1 MKHLSTF
8 LLLLISLMGR
18 TQTHAEVLF
27 PFYEAHKTGF
37 INVQGKVVIK
47 AIFLN
52 AGTFSEG
59 LAPARMH
66 GTYGYI
72 DRNGSFVIA
81 AQYDYATNFS
91 EGFAV
96 VYKNGKP
103 CFINKK
109 GEMIQGISYDHLSPF
124 HHGRA
129 LVKTANGAEGY
140 IGYTGKLL
148 IDTVFMEIGNFVN
161 GLAIVKSPGTPTKE
175 NSYINYSSGVI
186 DTLGRFVIP
195 PGIYTQ
201 ITDIDGL
208 YFKVEIPPLANDT
221 TGPLTQTGFTDRAGK
236 LLFAKS
242 HKNNSW
248 IDGDIH
254 CGLVKMNLYKYWL
267 LREGFISYSHER
279 TYEGFVNLK
288 GEPVVNDTNYK
299 YVGDFSCNRA
309 FVQDEK
315 RNTFLINTQGKRV
328 VADTFRNINTIR
340 FQQGLSFVAKHG
352 TYGMI
357 DTNGV
362 FIIPPKYERIADVG
376 LVGNYFFPG
385 VEFSVKEEDITLY
398 GICRKDGST
407 VLKPIMQEFDRS
419 GFEDGILKCIIDGK
433 YSLVNE
439 SGTIVW
445 QEKEKDKQIAA
456 NLNIDLMNRGYFYAH
471 SEPNTTDA
479 GGFGSSHNAPRPF
492 SPSSRFPS
500 DTLSLSVRPDQRKT
514 FSKTCKGMAVYVANN
529 TRKKIQFNA
538 QDSRLYMKVQALDP
552 QGQWRDIEYLP
563 GSWCGNSYHTLSLE
577 PKTYWRF
584 VTPLYEG
591 DFKTRLRIE
600 LKYIDPS
607 DPGEEGQERK
617 ELTIYSNEYEGSI
630 NPGQFWRKGG
640 YNRRGLM
647 DPYND

>member
-1 MKHLSTF
+1 MKHLYVFF
-8 LLLLISLMGR
+8 LLIISFICK
-18 TQTHAEVLF
+18 TQTNTEALF
-27 PFYEAHKTGF
+27 PFYESHKTGF
-37 INVQGKVVIK
+37 INGQGKVVIQPV
-47 AIFLN
+47 FFN

-59 LAPARMH
+59 LAPARVN
-66 GTYGYI
+66 GTFGYI
-72 DRNGSFVIA
+72 DRSGSFVIA

-91 EGFAV
+91 EGFAI

-103 CFINKK
+103 FFINKK
-109 GEMIQGISYDHLSPF
+109 GEMISGISYDHLSPF
-124 HHGRA
+124 HNGRA

-140 IGYTGKLL
+140 ISYTGKLL

-161 GLAIVKSPGTPTKE
+161 GLAIVKSPDSTTKE
-175 NSYINYSSGVI
+175 NGYINYSSGVI

-201 ITDIDGL
+201 IIDIDGL

-221 TGPLTQTGFTDRAGK
+221 TGNLTQTGFTDRTGK

-248 IDGDIH
+248 IDGDVH

-267 LREGFISYSHER
+267 PREGFVSYTPER

-288 GEPVVNDTNYK
+288 GEPVINDTNYK
-299 YVGDFSCNRA
+299 YVEDFSCNRA

-328 VADTFRNINTIR
+328 VADTFENINTIR
-340 FQQGLSFVAKHG
+340 FQQGISFAAKHG
-352 TYGMI
+352 KYGMI

-362 FIIPPKYERIADVG
+362 FIIPPKYERIDAVG

-385 VEFSVKEEDITLY
+385 SEFSIKEEDITLY
-398 GICRKDGST
+398 GIEHKDGST
-407 VLKPIMQEFDRS
+407 VLKPVMQEFDRF

-445 QEKEKDKQIAA
+445 QEKEKDKQISG
-456 NLNIDLMNRGYFYAH
+456 NLNSDLMNRGYFYAH
-471 SEPNTTDA
+471 SKPNKFDP
-479 GGFGSSHNAPRPF
+479 GGFGSSHNTPRPIKR
-492 SPSSRFPS
+492 SSQFAPGI
-500 DTLSLSVRPDQRKT
+500 LSLIVNPDTHDT
-514 FSKTCKGMAVYVANN
+514 FSKTYREMAVYVANS

-538 QDSRLYMKVQALDP
+538 QDSRLYMKVQALDL

-563 GSWCGNSYHTLSLE
+563 SSWCGNSYHTLTLD
-577 PKTYWRF
+577 PKKYWHF
-584 VTPLYEG
+584 VTPVYEG

-607 DPGEEGQERK
+607 DTGEPDRERRV
-617 ELTIYSNEYEGSI
+617 LMIYSNEYEGSI
-630 NPGQFWRKGG
+630 NPGQFWRKDE
-640 YNRRGLM
+640 YRPRGLM